1 MVGDTILLL
10 LTNSTNRQLLE
21 TWLGHHYS
29 IIVGNDKT
37 ALQQPFQLCIIDGP
51 ALNRYEAEIHA
62 RRATAHPIFLPFLL
76 VTTRRDVHL
85 YTRHLWQTVDELVT
99 SPIEKAELLARI
111 EILLRARRS
120 ALELNRLQ
128 QAMLSSTQTW
138 LQLAVSGSQIGLWEW
153 DLITNRVFFSPEWK
167 AQLGYAADE
176 LNDSF
181 AVWEERLHPDDR
193 ERCLC
198 TLQQYLERPWP
209 NFSLEFRLR
218 HKDGSYRWI
227 RSQAA
232 LIYDESGRP
241 THMLGAHLDLT
252 ERHQLE
258 EERQHLTEQLFQS
271 QKLEAIGALTSG
283 IAHDLNNLL
292 VPIIGFAELGML
304 QLTPSSE
311 LYTDFDQIRAAGI
324 RATALTRQILA
335 FSRRQRLEP
344 KPVNLNQVISDFIGI
359 LRRLIGERITIHLQ
373 LAPSLPLT
381 HADPGQLEQVLL
393 NLVINARDAIEGY
406 GTITIS
412 TASVTIPP
420 SPSDQRARLLP
431 GEYIILRVHD
441 TGCGIEPDVL
451 PRIFEPF
458 FTTKPQGKGTGLG
471 LATVFGIIKQYHGHI
486 DVQSVPRQGT
496 TFTMYLPIL
505 TDSTPAGE
513 APLPSSDTAL
523 TGHET
528 VLVVDDEPSVLYLIT
543 SALRLY
549 GYRVLEAT
557 DPQHGISLAVDCEQP
572 IDLLIAD
579 VMLPGI
585 TGDELYRSLAAQQP
599 NLRVLFISA
608 QTDDSYDLPP
618 NAPLL
623 MKPFTLNQLLQKVRA
638 ALMVTV

>member
-1 MVGDTILLL
+1 MAGDTILLL

-37 ALQQPFQLCIIDGP
+37 ALHQPFQLCIIDGP
-51 ALNRYEAEIHA
+51 TLNRYEADIHE

-85 YTRHLWQTVDELVT
+85 YTRHLWQTVDELVI
-99 SPIEKAELLARI
+99 SPIEKAELHARI
-111 EILLRARRS
+111 EILLRARRL
-120 ALELNRLQ
+120 ALEVNRLQ
-128 QAMLSSTQTW
+128 QAMLSSSQTW
-138 LQLAVSGSQIGLWEW
+138 LQLAVKASQIGLWEW
-153 DLITNRVFFSPEWK
+153 DLETNRVFFSPEWK

-176 LNDSF
+176 LSDSF

-193 ERCLC
+193 ERCLR
-198 TLQQYLERPWP
+198 TLHQYLERPWP
-209 NFSLEFRLR
+209 NFTLEFRLR

-227 RSQAA
+227 RSQAS
-232 LIYDESGRP
+232 LIYDESGRS

-252 ERHQLE
+252 ERKQLE

-271 QKLEAIGALTSG
+271 QKLEAIGTLTGG

-292 VPIIGFAELGML
+292 VPIIGFAELGMV
-304 QLTPSSE
+304 TVPPTSE

-344 KPVNLNQVISDFIGI
+344 KPVNLNQVIDEFVGI

-373 LAPSLPLT
+373 LAPTLPLT
-381 HADPGQLEQVLL
+381 QIDPGQLEQVLL

-406 GTITIS
+406 GMITIS
-412 TASVTIPP
+412 TTSVTIPP
-420 SPSDQRARLLP
+420 SQSEHIARLLP
-431 GEYIILRVHD
+431 GEYIVLQVHD
-441 TGCGIEPDVL
+441 TGCGIDPEML

-471 LATVFGIIKQYHGHI
+471 LATVFAIVKQYGGHI
-486 DVQSVPRQGT
+486 DVQSVPQQGT
-496 TFTMYLPIL
+496 TFTIYLPIL
-505 TDSTPAGE
+505 TDSTPVGE
-513 APLPSSDTAL
+513 SPLPSSDIAL

-557 DPQHGISLAVDCEQP
+557 DPQHGISLAVDREQP

-579 VMLPGI
+579 VMLPRM
-585 TGDELYRSLAAQQP
+585 TGDELYRHLAAQQP

-608 QTDDSYDLPP
+608 QTDDSWTLPP

-623 MKPFTLNQLLQKVRA
+623 IKPFTLNQLLQKVRA